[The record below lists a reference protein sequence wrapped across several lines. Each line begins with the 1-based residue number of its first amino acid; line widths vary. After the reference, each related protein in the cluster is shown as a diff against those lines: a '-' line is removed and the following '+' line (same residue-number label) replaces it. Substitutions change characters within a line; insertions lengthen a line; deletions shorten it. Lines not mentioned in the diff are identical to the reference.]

1 MQRGATISGALHL
14 VLVVLAV
21 WGADWFRERDPV
33 PLNVTEI
40 EMVDGTQLDARLSTA
55 PVVRSD
61 GPAELAPPSPGESVP
76 TPDAPPEET
85 SDHASAA
92 ALAVSA
98 PPEPRPDAPRVTIP
112 PPPTDVP
119 SEAPVPTI
127 AEIPSPDPLRDQS
140 KEPESPPSTEPVQP
154 LASVRP
160 PTPSPRPLP
169 PPEAEPE
176 PDPEPEPEVAET
188 VPQPTAPKPPEP
200 EATPVAPPEPEPE
213 LAAIEPEAD
222 ESLAPQE
229 GRLPIARPADKARA
243 APASSKPEPAP
254 PQVASAE
261 PKPEKEPKPP
271 AQAEPKPSQPA
282 GGSSR
287 PTAPLSIGEKDALRL
302 GIKKYYVYNGD
313 RSDRSLQVTIR
324 VRLDQQARITG
335 KPEMLGAQGGDPAAQ
350 RALFD
355 AGRRALL
362 QAQAQGEFNRLPP
375 DKYSAWSVLNVVFT
389 TEQGVDFSS

>member
-1 MQRGATISGALHL
+1 VQRGASISGALHL

-21 WGADWFRERDPV
+21 WGADWFRDREPV

-40 EMVDGTQLDARLSTA
+40 EMVDGTELDARLSTA
-55 PVVRSD
+55 PVVPSE
-61 GPAELAPPSPGESVP
+61 GPAELAPPSEGQSVP
-76 TPDAPPEET
+76 TPEAPPEEAA
-85 SDHASAA
+85 DHASAA
-92 ALAVSA
+92 ALSVSA
-98 PPEPRPDAPRVTIP
+98 PPEPRPDAPRITIP

-176 PDPEPEPEVAET
+176 PEPEPEPEVAET
-188 VPQPTAPKPPEP
+188 VPQPTAPQPPKPAEQ
-200 EATPVAPPEPEPE
+200 TPPPPEPEPE
-213 LAAIEPEAD
+213 LAAAEPDAEQ
-222 ESLAPQE
+222 SLAPQE

-243 APASSKPEPAP
+243 APASSKPEPAQQ
-254 PQVASAE
+254 QVASAE
-261 PKPEKEPKPP
+261 PKPEKEPTPQ
-271 AQAEPKPSQPA
+271 AQAEPKPSKPA
-282 GGSSR
+282 GGSTR
-287 PTAPLSIGEKDALRL
+287 PTAPLNNGEKDALRI

-324 VRLDQQARITG
+324 VQLDQQARITG
-335 KPEMLGAQGGDPAAQ
+335 KPEMLGAQGGNPAAQ
-350 RALFD
+350 KALFD

-362 QAQAQGEFNRLPP
+362 QAQAQGEFNRLPK
-375 DKYSAWSVLNVVFT
+375 DKYAAWSVLNVVFT